1 MKHVISGLLVVVA
14 LILSSP
20 AEAQRAD
27 RKDFQIAMDILS
39 IVNGYDRYSIFD
51 DISVNVK
58 DGVVT
63 MTGKVTYGIK
73 AQEIAKLAKQVKG
86 VVEVK
91 NEVQQLPASK
101 FDDNLRSSI
110 ADAIYSNP
118 SFSEYQMLKNKPI
131 HIIVEN
137 GTVTLTGIVNG
148 DLDRR
153 LAYSLAMGSNAP
165 HVINQLKTANEA
177 QADLNR

>member
-1 MKHVISGLLVVVA
+1 MAGLFVVA
-14 LILSSP
+14 SLALPTP
-20 AEAQRAD
+20 AAAQRAD

-39 IVNGYDRYSIFD
+39 IVNNYDRYSIFD

-86 VVEVK
+86 VAEVK
-91 NEVQQLPASK
+91 NEVESLPASK
-101 FDDNLRSSI
+101 FDDNLRNAI

-131 HIIVEN
+131 HII
-137 GTVTLTGIVNG
+137 
-148 DLDRR
+148 
-153 LAYSLAMGSNAP
+153 
-165 HVINQLKTANEA
+165 
-177 QADLNR
+177 

>member
-1 MKHVISGLLVVVA
+1 MKHVISGLLVVGA

-39 IVNGYDRYSIFD
+39 IVNNYDRYSIFD

-101 FDDNLRSSI
+101 FDDNLRSAI
-110 ADAIYSNP
+110 ADAIYNNP

-131 HIIVEN
+131 HILVEN
-137 GTVTLTGIVNG
+137 GTVTLTGIVHG
-148 DLDRR
+148 DVDRR
-153 LAYSLAMGSNAP
+153 LAYSLAMSSSAT
-165 HVINQLKTANEA
+165 HVVNKLKTDSEA
-177 QADLNR
+177 QAELNR

>member
-1 MKHVISGLLVVVA
+1 MSVLFVVGTLL
-14 LILSSP
+14 LPSP
-20 AEAQRAD
+20 AAAQRAD

-73 AQEIAKLAKQVKG
+73 SQEIAKLAKQVRG

-110 ADAIYSNP
+110 ADAIYNNP

-137 GTVTLTGIVNG
+137 GTVTLTGIVHT
-148 DLDRR
+148 DMDRR
-153 LAYSLAMGSNAP
+153 LAYSLARGSNAS
-165 HVINQLKTANEA
+165 HVVNSLKTANEA
-177 QADLNR
+177 NDDLNR

>member
-1 MKHVISGLLVVVA
+1 VKHVLASLLVVGA
-14 LILSSP
+14 LVLPSP
-20 AEAQRAD
+20 ASAQRAD

-39 IVNGYDRYSIFD
+39 IVNNYDRYSIFD

-63 MTGKVTYGIK
+63 MTGKVTFGIK

-91 NEVQQLPASK
+91 NEVVSLPASR
-101 FDDNLRSSI
+101 FDDNLRSGI

-118 SFSEYQMLKNKPI
+118 SFSEYQMLRNKPI

-137 GTVTLTGIVNG
+137 GTVTLTGIVHN

-153 LAYSLAMGSNAP
+153 LAYSLAMGSNAS
-165 HVINQLKTANEA
+165 HVVNKLKTDNEA
-177 QADLNR
+177 QEELNR